1 MKSVVHKFQE
11 DNNIPLSNTINSSF
25 IKTRG
30 RTYRISSPLYINL

>member
-25 IKTRG
+25 YKKLGVELIE
-30 RTYRISSPLYINL
+30 